1 MTKMKRSLAMVL
13 AVCLMVGLMPVWA
26 SAAETTLAAEELVGQ
41 SRLDGVVAENPVK
54 DTPGYAADE
63 LVTVI
68 VEMTQPAVLE
78 KFSGSAYATKKGVNA
93 GTAVSAFLA
102 TKDAETLSAKLL
114 KEQDNVLATFRKA
127 HKKTEVTVLAQ
138 WTNLLNGMAV
148 QIPYGQIAALESQP
162 GVARVQIQ
170 KVYAAPELPETEAG
184 IAGYSYDMVGIND
197 IWGAGYTGEGMLVAV
212 LDTGLDLEYSTYYE
226 NGENVTGVRRV
237 HEAFSDDSFQN
248 ASAKENVRWTNESLE
263 AFLAE
268 TQLNATTGYDGN
280 KVTYEGNALYK
291 TLKVPFAADYADG
304 DVNVRPTS
312 SDHGTHVAGTVAGY
326 AQSEEGEV
334 IFSGIAPDAQILAMK
349 VFDDET
355 TGAPEY
361 AILSALEDAAILGA
375 DVMNLSLGSDN
386 GFAED
391 DTVAGEVY
399 DRLTEAGILFM
410 ISAGNSYYSSMGSNY
425 GDYDLAANPETSMVA
440 SPSTYPGV
448 LSVASVNSTVD
459 SQSYLQWADESGNG
473 GAAAYIDPTGIAM
486 RYMFGNDAD
495 VPVQIIPVDGYGTY
509 EDYYNA
515 GFRDFYGYSEDKG
528 AYGIALVKRGGGI
541 SFLDKVNVAT
551 QFMWSY
557 YDSSI
562 GYYVTDYPVRAVL
575 VYDEDPTSTELIYMN
590 TEGAAMASAF
600 ISGVDGAAIAEAAKN
615 GPVYLSKLEEQDR
628 LTDWDLAGQMSE
640 FSSWGAGN
648 GLELKPEITAPGGN
662 IWSAVMDATYSGGAG
677 TYTDYTGSYA
687 MMSGTSMAAPHMTGI
702 TALVKQAVINQYGL
716 SNAEAADLAQK
727 LMVST
732 AVPVVDPNGTFY
744 SPRVQGAGLVNAN
757 AAITSP
763 VYATVNGGIGKLELK
778 DDPEKTGSY
787 TLNFTLHNISDEALT
802 YDASVTL
809 LRPATDTVRSDWGD
823 RTVMTDSDVTIK
835 TESLGSVT
843 VPAKGQIEVSK
854 TVSLTEAEKAELD
867 ALFPNGTYVEGYVVL
882 TNESNPT
889 VGLPML
895 AFFGDW
901 TSAPI
906 FDSALWIDEGEHYL
920 DLESTWG
927 TSVVGYFDG
936 YNFWNLGQN
945 VFDNTA
951 HEQQPVY
958 YEENIALSA
967 DGLGAIINDF
977 SLHQLRN
984 ARMIVVEVS
993 DKESG
998 EVYYRD
1004 FVTYMWKDFY
1014 YAEVSAAVPA
1024 SQQIFTETSF
1034 DGTDMEGNPL
1044 PDGTQCVMTI
1054 TAYGDGDY
1062 PTIYDADVGYEVTD
1076 FKAVAS
1082 GEKKPTFNGHEMD
1095 MTGDVISFD
1104 VLIDTTAPKLVNSA
1118 MSFYEDADGK
1128 VWLEGTFVDDG
1139 SIASI
1144 EVFPQ
1149 VKRSYNLESYPYG
1162 DPEYSEIGMDENNPF
1177 YSEMIYDPAVGE
1189 WTFRVDVSSY
1199 EHAKESF
1206 SGENYYYKYEW
1217 TGNVFIFGGDY
1228 AGNDRGY
1235 AVKANTTPGIVL
1247 STTSARLHVGSTFD
1261 LSVIDNSNADAV
1273 ITRVSSNP
1281 EVATI
1286 DEHGHIEALA
1296 PGQTVITVSNGFA
1309 SATCVVAV
1317 EEWPTEVIDFDL
1329 SIDHF
1334 SGLKADGSI
1343 VVNVVNLQPADVV
1356 ITENSWKVYEDD
1368 EEWAGLL
1375 DVAKDSTTGRSGRI
1389 MLNATYDDGEAPSAG
1404 SGRLEV
1410 TINGVTR
1417 TLTFDWDELYESYE
1431 EDGLISD
1438 QYYAE
1443 QTVYI
1448 NQGESADLVALYR
1461 QTHSFIPVELY
1472 TMEGYE
1478 SYSYDNPTTPGV
1490 GLVLDGPNF
1499 ATNGQQWS
1507 GKLVALPGY
1516 ELPAEIKVCTRY
1528 DDGYESEMYLDSY
1541 YGGYTYNP
1549 ATGEIV
1555 VANAPYGAD
1564 NTLVIRA
1571 DGVENPDATGGVHS
1585 GTEYTRPDGTYGPF
1599 DWTVTEGNGTLVEVD
1614 DLYQNNEYKM
1624 GARYTP
1630 AEPGVSY
1637 ITASSKDGQY
1647 SVNFAVICQP
1657 IQADTLDLDTH
1668 NVEME
1673 VDETYQLTA
1682 TLSPEP
1688 TLESDKA
1695 LTWTSF
1701 NEDVVTVDENGL
1713 LTAVGAGYAYIKVV
1727 SDINTNVNTYC
1738 VVYVKD
1744 HVEEVEFQWS
1754 DDYTSCTA
1762 LVTCTT
1768 CGKTYTADC
1777 EVIIT
1782 VAEASCD
1789 EDGEIIYTAVH
1800 GDFEESISV
1809 MIPCFGHDF
1818 QDGVC
1823 TICGATRMPEV
1834 TASNDPKTGKIKL
1847 TWDAV
1852 EGAVK
1857 YQVYRA
1863 TTKNGDYKLMYTT
1876 SKTSYT
1882 NTKATPGKY
1891 YYYYVVAV
1899 SESGVESRPSD
1910 VVGRTCDLAQP
1921 KVTASNVA
1929 ATGKVKLT
1937 WDAVEGAVEYKVYRA
1952 TAKDGKYSLMYTTTG
1967 TSYTNS
1973 KAEAGKTY
1981 YYKVMAVAAKTAA
1994 NSVASEIVSRTCDLA
2009 QPKVTGKV
2017 TLAGNPKLSWSK
2029 VDGAVSYK
2037 VYRATSENGTYKL
2050 MKTTTGTSY
2059 TNTSV
2064 TAGKTYYYKVV
2075 AVANNTAANSAA
2087 SEIVKLKAK

>member
-1 MTKMKRSLAMVL
+1 MVL
-13 AVCLMVGLMPVWA
+13 AVCLMVGLMPVLA

-41 SRLDGVVAENPVK
+41 SRLDGITTETPVK
-54 DTPGYAADE
+54 ETAGYTADE

-78 KFSGSAYATKKGVNA
+78 KFSGSAYATKKGVSA

-148 QIPYGQIAALESQP
+148 QIPYGQISALESQP

-197 IWGAGYTGEGMLVAV
+197 VWGSGYTGEGMLVAV

-248 ASAKENVRWTNESLE
+248 ASAKDSVRWTNESLE

-280 KVTYEGNALYK
+280 QVTYEGNALYK

-410 ISAGNSYYSSMGSNY
+410 ISAGNSYYSSMNSNY
-425 GDYDLAANPETSMVA
+425 GDYDLAANPETSMIA

-459 SQSYLQWADESGNG
+459 SQSYLQWTDEAGNG

-486 RYMFGNDAD
+486 RYMFGDDAD

-551 QFMWSY
+551 QFVWSY

-662 IWSAVMDATYSGGAG
+662 IWSAVMDATYSEGAG

-732 AVPVVDPNGTFY
+732 AAPVVDPNGTFY

-809 LRPATDTVRSDWGD
+809 LRPATDTVDSDWGD

-835 TESLGSVT
+835 TVSLGSVT

-854 TVSLTEAEKAELD
+854 TVILSDAEKAELD

-882 TNESNPT
+882 TKESNPT

-895 AFFGDW
+895 AFYGDW

-906 FDSALWIDEGEHYL
+906 FDSALWIDEGKHYL

-1076 FKAVAS
+1076 FEAVAS

-1261 LSVIDNSNADAV
+1261 LSVIDNSNADAP

-1281 EVATI
+1281 EIATI
-1286 DEHGHIEALA
+1286 DEYGHIVALA

-1356 ITENSWKVYEDD
+1356 ITENTWKVYEDD

-1478 SYSYDNPTTPGV
+1478 MYGYDNPTTPGV

-1528 DDGYESEMYLDSY
+1528 DYGYESEMYLNSY
-1541 YGGYTYNP
+1541 YSGYTYDP

-1571 DGVENPDATGGVHS
+1571 DGVENPDAPGGTLS

-1599 DWTVTEGNGTLVEVD
+1599 NWTVTEGNGTLVEVD
-1614 DLYQNNEYKM
+1614 DLFQNNEYKM

-1637 ITASSKDGQY
+1637 ITASSKDGRY
-1647 SVNFAVICQP
+1647 SVNFAVISQP
-1657 IQADTLDLDTH
+1657 IQAETLELDTH
-1668 NVEME
+1668 R
-1673 VDETYQLTA
+1673 VDMTVGDTVRLA
-1682 TLSPEP
+1682 AALSPEP

-1701 NEDVVTVDENGL
+1701 NEDVVTVDENGV
-1713 LTAVGAGYAYIKVV
+1713 LTAVGAGYAYIKVAC
-1727 SDINTNVNTYC
+1727 DINTNVISYC
-1738 VVYVKD
+1738 VVYV
-1744 HVEEVEFQWS
+1744 E
-1754 DDYTSCTA
+1754 A
-1762 LVTCTT
+1762 
-1768 CGKTYTADC
+1768 
-1777 EVIIT
+1777 
-1782 VAEASCD
+1782 AEPAM
-1789 EDGEIIYTAVH
+1789 AAPV
-1800 GDFEESISV
+1800 
-1809 MIPCFGHDF
+1809 
-1818 QDGVC
+1818 
-1823 TICGATRMPEV
+1823 V
-1834 TASNDPKTGKIKL
+1834 TASNVASTGKVKL
-1847 TWDAV
+1847 TWNAV

-1863 TTKNGDYKLMYTT
+1863 ASKTGEFKLMYTT
-1876 SKTSYT
+1876 EGTSYS
-1882 NTKATPGKY
+1882 NTKAEAGKY
-1891 YYYYVVAV
+1891 YYYKVVAIGENGAEAA
-1899 SESGVESRPSD
+1899 SEI
-1910 VVGRTCDLAQP
+1910 VGRTCDLARP
-1921 KVTASNVA
+1921 VVTASNNA
-1929 ATGKVKLT
+1929 KTGKVKLT
-1937 WDAVEGAVEYKVYRA
+1937 WNAVEGALSYKVYRA
-1952 TAKDGKYSLMYTTTG
+1952 TEKDGKYALTYTTEG
-1967 TSYTNS
+1967 TAYTNT
-1973 KAEAGKTY
+1973 KAEAGVTY
-1981 YYKVMAVAAKTAA
+1981 YYKVVAVAAKSAA
-1994 NSVASEIVSRTCDLA
+1994 NSAAAQVSRTCDLA

-2017 TLAGNPKLSWSK
+2017 NLAGNPKLTWEK
-2029 VDGAVSYK
+2029 VEGAISYK
-2037 VYRATSENGTYKL
+2037 VYRSASADGEYKL
-2050 MKTTTGTSY
+2050 MKTATGTSY
-2059 TNTSV
+2059 INTNNI
-2064 TAGKTYYYKVV
+2064 AGTTYYYKVV
-2075 AVANNTAANSAA
+2075 AVCENSWGNSAA
-2087 SEIVKLKAK
+2087 SNVVKLTAK